1 MKVAK
6 HVLILLGLVGL
17 IGILIPLAEV
27 RKGPVA
33 VALSAK
39 DLTFGLDKTHA
50 MLDRKLPA
58 AVERRLGYNVTSTR
72 DDLKMVADGL
82 RWAIYVFAPALLLVL
97 VGCFAVMRGRL
108 GRGAAFFALLFG
120 VILLGTWIGMHY
132 AIDYALAEA
141 DVKGMTIELRTGAH
155 MLLVPAIGG
164 ILVGLAAL
172 IKPEPPRA
180 PVPPP
185 PGPAA

>member
-1 MKVAK
+1 VKVAK

-17 IGILIPLAEV
+17 LGILMPLAEV
-27 RKGPVA
+27 RKGVVA

-39 DLTFGLDKTHA
+39 DLTFGLEKTHA

-82 RWAIYVFAPALLLVL
+82 RWAIYVYAPAALLVL
-97 VGCFAVMRGRL
+97 VGCFAIMRGRL
-108 GRGAAFFALLFG
+108 GRGPGFFALLLG
-120 VILLGTWIGMHY
+120 LILLGTWIGMHY

-141 DVKGMTIELRTGAH
+141 DMKGMTIELRTGAH
-155 MLLVPAIGG
+155 MLLVPAAAG
-164 ILVGLAAL
+164 ILIGLAAL
-172 IKPEPPRA
+172 IKPEPRRA
-180 PVPPP
+180 TV
-185 PGPAA
+185 